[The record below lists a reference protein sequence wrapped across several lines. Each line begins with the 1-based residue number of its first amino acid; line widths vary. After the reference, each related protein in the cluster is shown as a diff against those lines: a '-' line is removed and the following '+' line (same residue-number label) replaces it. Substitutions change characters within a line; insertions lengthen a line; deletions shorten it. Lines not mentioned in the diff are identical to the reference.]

1 MILTDERL
9 NELIKEAMKSGE
21 KVKLDTLRSIKTAYM
36 EFRTAKNAGPLDN
49 AAEIKILRKMAAQR
63 EDAKNEYLGAG
74 RTELAKK
81 EAAEEEIIKSF
92 LPAEVGLDEIIKAA
106 SEIVREKDMKL
117 MGGYI
122 KALKEKFPTADGKM
136 LSEVVRELMK

>member
-36 EFRTAKNAGPLDN
+36 EFRTAKNAGPFDA
-49 AAEIKILRKMAAQR
+49 AAEIKVLKKMAAQR
-63 EDAKNEYLGAG
+63 EDAKNEYLKAG
-74 RTELAKK
+74 RNELAEK

-92 LPAEVGLDEIIKAA
+92 LPAEIGRDEIMKAA

-117 MGGYI
+117 MGGYM
-122 KALKEKFPTADGKM
+122 KALKEKFPTADGKV